1 MVVFISIKYK
11 TVAMNKQFYKAVVKY
26 NDIELVG
33 IYPHR
38 LFLGMDIQ
46 YIDEERVYVKTLESK
61 DVTSFIFS
69 DIFDTVLLNALFDSI
84 SKVKFIIIVLDE
96 NIAIFNV
103 LNLITN
109 ITTKLKAYNREL
121 KTNKE

>member
-1 MVVFISIKYK
+1 
-11 TVAMNKQFYKAVVKY
+11 MNKQFYKAVVKY